1 MIAVKFKKFDSPKT
15 SQTNKNWMYGMGILF
30 IVMAGI
36 IALRN
41 LYLIT
46 TRYSI
51 DMYLDNY
58 INGKITNE
66 KFVIAMVIAGVVL
79 IYWGYFKKNKDK
91 YKYKSQFHGEI

>member
-1 MIAVKFKKFDSPKT
+1 MKFKKSDSPKT
-15 SQTNKNWMYGMGILF
+15 PQTNKNWMYGMGILF

-79 IYWGYFKKNKDK
+79 IYWGHFKKNKEM
-91 YKYKSQFHGEI
+91 YKPHFRGEI